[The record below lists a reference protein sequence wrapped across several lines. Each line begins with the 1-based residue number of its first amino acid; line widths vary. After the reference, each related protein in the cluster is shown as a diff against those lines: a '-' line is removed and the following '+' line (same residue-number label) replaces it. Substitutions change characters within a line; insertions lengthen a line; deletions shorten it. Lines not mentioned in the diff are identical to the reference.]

1 MAEIHFSPDE
11 PVIVL
16 DVTIKGPK
24 GKRKIPSA
32 LDTGATF
39 TIIPWEVA
47 NVLGYKPYYHK
58 ERTGVITASGTEY
71 APVITLQSLM
81 CLGMK
86 VEELGVIVHDLPP
99 TSYVDGLLG
108 LNFLRNFK
116 VCLDFREG
124 ILSIE

>member
-39 TIIPWEVA
+39 TIIPWDVA
-47 NVLGYKPYYHK
+47 EVLGFKLDK
-58 ERTGVITASGTEY
+58 E
-71 APVITLQSLM
+71 
-81 CLGMK
+81 
-86 VEELGVIVHDLPP
+86 
-99 TSYVDGLLG
+99 
-108 LNFLRNFK
+108 LRNRILKK
-116 VCLDFREG
+116 VLN
-124 ILSIE
+124 